1 MLPAHQPLLTQLR
14 EPPRR
19 RFIVTSTSAVEV
31 LGPGDLGAPPTSLG
45 WQSAGPRLRAPLGL
59 WDAGS
64 RPPPQNQTQLPVP
77 GALHALQT
85 VLYWSVYEGPSRDP
99 SDTCVGAPQRQGAS
113 RGAGW
118 INGSCRQVRGA
129 ALTAESASARSG
141 SSRGKP
147 SPARAAH
154 AARGPFPSAHGRPCL
169 QSLMPTPLSEGQTF
183 RSFEGVRVP
192 PPSEPPAPGR
202 HCGGGS
208 PSLFVPSL
216 RLSPDSS
223 GSPRARP
230 SAVFCRGTER
240 NEGQSQAP
248 GDRARLS
255 VCLTEDAKRGSGPAL
270 SGVGV
275 PCGEA
280 PTCPA
285 NSVDPQSTLRPGPGC
300 PPDPAGG
307 RAEPP

>member
-1 MLPAHQPLLTQLR
+1 MC
-14 EPPRR
+14 
-19 RFIVTSTSAVEV
+19 
-31 LGPGDLGAPPTSLG
+31 G
-45 WQSAGPRLRAPLGL
+45 
-59 WDAGS
+59 
-64 RPPPQNQTQLPVP
+64 
-77 GALHALQT
+77 
-85 VLYWSVYEGPSRDP
+85 GPSEAGGL
-99 SDTCVGAPQRQGAS
+99 TG
-113 RGAGW
+113 RGLDK
-118 INGSCRQVRGA
+118 RLVP
-129 ALTAESASARSG
+129 ASAWG
-141 SSRGKP
+141 C
-147 SPARAAH
+147 
-154 AARGPFPSAHGRPCL
+154 AHGRVGQRPLRQQRWEAVSREGGARCPRTFPVRPRV
-169 QSLMPTPLSEGQTF
+169 SLPSEPDADSSERGTNVSLIRRCSRPL
-183 RSFEGVRVP
+183 P
-192 PPSEPPAPGR
+192 PPEPPAPGR

-248 GDRARLS
+248 GDRERLS

-285 NSVDPQSTLRPGPGC
+285 HSVDPQSTLQPGPGC

>member
-14 EPPRR
+14 EPPRW
-19 RFIVTSTSAVEV
+19 RFIVTSTSVVEV
-31 LGPGDLGAPPTSLG
+31 PGPGDLGAPPTSLG

-99 SDTCVGAPQRQGAS
+99 SDPCVGAPQRQGAS

-141 SSRGKP
+141 SSGGKP

-169 QSLMPTPLSEGQTF
+169 QSLMPTPLSEGQAF

-192 PPSEPPAPGR
+192 SPLRSPQPRDVTAAEGHLRCLSHLCVSPP
-202 HCGGGS
+202 
-208 PSLFVPSL
+208 
-216 RLSPDSS
+216 
-223 GSPRARP
+223 
-230 SAVFCRGTER
+230 T
-240 NEGQSQAP
+240 
-248 GDRARLS
+248 
-255 VCLTEDAKRGSGPAL
+255 
-270 SGVGV
+270 
-275 PCGEA
+275 
-280 PTCPA
+280 
-285 NSVDPQSTLRPGPGC
+285 RPGPHAPG
-300 PPDPAGG
+300 PPPSSVGG
-307 RAEPP
+307 QSGTKAKVRLQGTGSACLSV

>member
-31 LGPGDLGAPPTSLG
+31 PGPGDLGAPPTSLG

-141 SSRGKP
+141 SSCGKP

-169 QSLMPTPLSEGQTF
+169 QSLMLTPLSEGQTF
-183 RSFEGVRVP
+183 RAFEGVRVP
-192 PPSEPPAPGR
+192 APLGAPSPGT
-202 HCGGGS
+202 
-208 PSLFVPSL
+208 SL
-216 RLSPDSS
+216 RRRVTFAVCPISASL
-223 GSPRARP
+223 PRLVRVP
-230 SAVFCRGTER
+230 TR
-240 NEGQSQAP
+240 QALRRLLQ
-248 GDRARLS
+248 GDRAERRPKS
-255 VCLTEDAKRGSGPAL
+255 GSRGQGAPVCLSD
-270 SGVGV
+270 
-275 PCGEA
+275 
-280 PTCPA
+280 
-285 NSVDPQSTLRPGPGC
+285 
-300 PPDPAGG
+300 G
-307 RAEPP
+307 RR

>member
-31 LGPGDLGAPPTSLG
+31 PGPGDLGAPPTSLG
-45 WQSAGPRLRAPLGL
+45 WQSAGPRLQAPLGL

-129 ALTAESASARSG
+129 ALTAVGQRPLRQQLWEAVSREGGARCPRTFPVRPRASLPSEPDADSSERGTNVSLIRRCSRPLPPRSPQPRDVTAAEG
-141 SSRGKP
+141 HLRCLSHLCV
-147 SPARAAH
+147 SPPTRPGPH
-154 AARGPFPSAHGRPCL
+154 APG
-169 QSLMPTPLSEGQTF
+169 
-183 RSFEGVRVP
+183 P
-192 PPSEPPAPGR
+192 PPS
-202 HCGGGS
+202 
-208 PSLFVPSL
+208 
-216 RLSPDSS
+216 
-223 GSPRARP
+223 
-230 SAVFCRGTER
+230 SAG
-240 NEGQSQAP
+240 GQSGTKAKVRLQGTGSAC
-248 GDRARLS
+248 LS
-255 VCLTEDAKRGSGPAL
+255 V
-270 SGVGV
+270 
-275 PCGEA
+275 
-280 PTCPA
+280 
-285 NSVDPQSTLRPGPGC
+285 
-300 PPDPAGG
+300 
-307 RAEPP
+307 